1 MKNIFIVALM
11 LIGFSATAQSQE
23 NKKQPEKG
31 SCCASDKKS
40 EAVANASGCT
50 APKVQ
55 TADGNTVIPA
65 PQDKPKPSCAATA
78 TVSGNPPAE
87 GTVKESCKADAS
99 CCGAK
104 PQTKA

>member
-1 MKNIFIVALM
+1 M
-11 LIGFSATAQSQE
+11 LRIG
-23 NKKQPEKG
+23 
-31 SCCASDKKS
+31 KKS
-40 EAVANASGCT
+40 EAVATASGCT
-50 APKVQ
+50 ASTVHADDS
-55 TADGNTVIPA
+55 TAIPA

-87 GTVKESCKADAS
+87 GAVKGSCKADAS